1 LRTAADYRGV
11 ATNPLVLVA
20 DPDAECAVLMAR
32 QLELSGY
39 DVLLAADADDTVALV
54 EERRPDALVI
64 EATMRGRTGYAVVR
78 ELRER
83 PHNRLMPIV
92 MVSARA
98 GKLDRDFAFT
108 VGCDDY
114 VRKPL
119 KCAEI
124 VARLALLAPVET
136 PEPARPIF
144 RRPLVSPQPAFAA
157 R

>member
-1 LRTAADYRGV
+1 M
-11 ATNPLVLVA
+11 ATNPLVVVS
-20 DPDAECAVLMAR
+20 DPDAECAVLIAR

-39 DVLLAADADDTVALV
+39 DVVLAKDAEDTVALV

-64 EATMRGRTGYAVVR
+64 EATLRDRTGYAVVR

-83 PHNRLMPIV
+83 PRNRLMPIV

-108 VGCDDY
+108 VGADDY

-136 PEPARPIF
+136 LEPARPIF
-144 RRPLVSPQPAFAA
+144 RRPLVSPRPALAA